1 MVEGLVEFC
10 TYSELQVD
18 LNLILQGWK
27 FAAAVQI
34 FCILKERRELRS
46 AFDFLTVAKGFKQSK
61 LTSSSTS
68 AFWCFRIPEISWIV
82 TNWSI
87 MSSHAIPK
95 SVERFWI
102 IFFLEDI
109 SFLEHSKE
117 EKLFFIIIAFWVLKG
132 SVHFEAK
139 FKAGNS
145 QIITTLRALN
155 HNKKDNRAV
164 VNYTLLCCLGLEL

>member
-1 MVEGLVEFC
+1 
-10 TYSELQVD
+10 
-18 LNLILQGWK
+18 
-27 FAAAVQI
+27 
-34 FCILKERRELRS
+34 
-46 AFDFLTVAKGFKQSK
+46 
-61 LTSSSTS
+61 
-68 AFWCFRIPEISWIV
+68 
-82 TNWSI
+82 

-102 IFFLEDI
+102 LFFFGRYQLFRAFKRRET
-109 SFLEHSKE
+109 
-117 EKLFFIIIAFWVLKG
+117 FFIIIAFWVLKG

>member
-27 FAAAVQI
+27 FAGAVQI

-68 AFWCFRIPEISWIV
+68 AF
-82 TNWSI
+82 
-87 MSSHAIPK
+87 
-95 SVERFWI
+95 
-102 IFFLEDI
+102 
-109 SFLEHSKE
+109 
-117 EKLFFIIIAFWVLKG
+117 
-132 SVHFEAK
+132 
-139 FKAGNS
+139 
-145 QIITTLRALN
+145 
-155 HNKKDNRAV
+155 
-164 VNYTLLCCLGLEL
+164 

>member
-27 FAAAVQI
+27 FAAAVQK

-68 AFWCFRIPEISWIV
+68 AF
-82 TNWSI
+82 
-87 MSSHAIPK
+87 
-95 SVERFWI
+95 
-102 IFFLEDI
+102 
-109 SFLEHSKE
+109 
-117 EKLFFIIIAFWVLKG
+117 
-132 SVHFEAK
+132 
-139 FKAGNS
+139 
-145 QIITTLRALN
+145 
-155 HNKKDNRAV
+155 
-164 VNYTLLCCLGLEL
+164 

>member
-1 MVEGLVEFC
+1 MLF
-10 TYSELQVD
+10 Q
-18 LNLILQGWK
+18 NL
-27 FAAAVQI
+27 
-34 FCILKERRELRS
+34 LKGS
-46 AFDFLTVAKGFKQSK
+46 GF
-61 LTSSSTS
+61 
-68 AFWCFRIPEISWIV
+68 F
-82 TNWSI
+82 
-87 MSSHAIPK
+87 
-95 SVERFWI
+95 
-102 IFFLEDI
+102 FFLEDI